1 MSRVKSKSLF
11 DLIHSLSPNEK
22 RHFKLSHST
31 TGNPE
36 DKKMLLLFD
45 YLNKQKVFSEERV
58 TEVIPAIKASQ
69 LSNLK
74 AYLYE
79 KVLLSLRQYN
89 LPKILD
95 LQIREQIDFAQLLFE
110 RRLYQQGKSCLKKAR
125 RLSQVHENLELTL
138 EIIKLEK
145 SILMLTIDEDIE
157 ETVDSIIEDVQ
168 KINSQIHNINM
179 FSNLSIKLNSY
190 YTRIGFIRDEED
202 SIRVKEYFIS
212 HLPDYKEEDLSLGE
226 KTTLYLLYIG
236 YYFFLQDF
244 YNGHL
249 YANKLVDLYEENP
262 DRIKFSP
269 ENYVK
274 ALNNLMIAEFKV
286 NYFNE
291 FVATKHKLINFTNDS
306 TIYFNERL
314 KTSLLKYYFIHE
326 LNLFFLTGEFHAG
339 VKKLFVERKEDIDD
353 LLKKLDPHSALI
365 LMYKIAC
372 LYFGAGLYNHCL
384 RWLNRIINIPNVD
397 IREDIHCFARII
409 NLICH
414 YELGNFDVIKY
425 YIISTYRFLWKRD
438 DLRMFQKFILKF
450 LKDLNDD
457 VDEKELVGRFS
468 TLKNQLEPIENSA
481 YEKRAFI
488 YFDIIS
494 WLESKIDGAT
504 VQDTIMNKAKAKGFY
519 LDANEM

>member
-22 RHFKLSHST
+22 RHFKLNHTSS
-31 TGNPE
+31 GDLE

-45 YLNKQKVFSEERV
+45 YLNKQKVFNEERIS
-58 TEVIPAIKASQ
+58 EVIPSIKASQ

-79 KVLLSLRQYN
+79 KILFSLRQYN

-110 RRLYQQGKSCLKKAR
+110 RRLYQQGKTCLKKAR

-157 ETVDSIIEDVQ
+157 QTVDAIIEDVQ
-168 KINSQIHNINM
+168 KINAQIHNVNM
-179 FSNLSIKLNSY
+179 FSNLNIKLNSY

-202 SIRVKEYFIS
+202 SVRVKEYFIS
-212 HLPDYKEEDLSLGE
+212 HLPDYKEEDLSVGE
-226 KTTLYLLYIG
+226 KITLYLLYIG
-236 YYFFLQDF
+236 YYYFLQDF
-244 YNGHL
+244 SNGHL
-249 YANKLVDLYEENP
+249 YANQLVHLYEENP

-274 ALNNLMIAEFKV
+274 ALNNLMIAEFKL
-286 NYFNE
+286 NYFNA
-291 FVATKHKLINFTNDS
+291 FVESKHKLINFTNDS
-306 TIYFNERL
+306 TVYFNERL

-326 LNLFFLTGEFHAG
+326 LNLFFLTGEFHEG
-339 VKKLFVERKEDIDD
+339 VKKLFVERKEDIDE
-353 LLKKLDPHSALI
+353 LLKKLDTHSALI

-384 RWLNRIINIPNVD
+384 RWLNKIINIPNVD

-457 VDEKELVGRFS
+457 VDVTELVGRFS
-468 TLKNQLEPIENSA
+468 TLKNQLVPIENSA

-488 YFDIIS
+488 YFDIIA
-494 WLESKIDGAT
+494 WLESKIEGSS
-504 VQDTIMNKAKAKGFY
+504 VQIVIMNKAKARGFF
-519 LDANEM
+519 LSAEE

>member
-22 RHFKLSHST
+22 RHFKIVHSG
-31 TGNPE
+31 TGNPD

-45 YLNKQKVFSEERV
+45 YLNKQQVFNEDRV
-58 TEVIPAIKASQ
+58 SEVIPSIKATQ

-125 RLSQVHENLELTL
+125 KLSQVHENLELTL

-157 ETVDSIIEDVQ
+157 QTVDSIIEDVRR
-168 KINSQIHNINM
+168 INSQIHNINM

-190 YTRIGFIRDEED
+190 YTRIGFIRDED
-202 SIRVKEYFIS
+202 DFIRVKEYFINN
-212 HLPDYKEEDLSLGE
+212 LPDYKEEELSLGE
-226 KTTLYLLYIG
+226 KITLYLLYIG

-244 YNGHL
+244 SDGYL
-249 YANKLVDLYEENP
+249 YANKLIHLYEENP

-274 ALNNLMIAEFKV
+274 ALNNLMIAQFKL
-286 NYFNE
+286 NYFSE
-291 FVATKHKLINFTNDS
+291 FVINKHKLINFTNDS

-326 LNLFFLTGEFHAG
+326 LNLFFLTGEFKKG
-339 VKKLFVERKEDIDD
+339 VKKLLVDRNDDIDD
-353 LLKKLDPHSALI
+353 LVRKLDPHSALI
-365 LMYKIAC
+365 LMYKISC

-414 YELGNFDVIKY
+414 YELGNYDVIKY

-450 LKDLNDD
+450 LKDLNDE
-457 VDEKELVGRFS
+457 VDANELIDRFVK
-468 TLKNQLEPIENSA
+468 LKNQLVPIENSDF
-481 YEKRAFI
+481 EKRAFI

-494 WLESKIDGAT
+494 WLESKIET
-504 VQDTIMNKAKAKGFY
+504 TSVQDVIMRKAKARGFY
-519 LDANEM
+519 LADEDL

>member
-22 RHFKLSHST
+22 RHFKIVHSG
-31 TGNPE
+31 TGNPD

-45 YLNKQKVFSEERV
+45 YLNKQSVFNEDRV
-58 TEVIPAIKASQ
+58 SEVIPSIKATQ

-110 RRLYQQGKSCLKKAR
+110 RRLYQQGKACLKKAR
-125 RLSQVHENLELTL
+125 KLSQVHENLELTL

-157 ETVDSIIEDVQ
+157 QTVDFIIEDVR

-202 SIRVKEYFIS
+202 SIRVKEYFVS
-212 HLPDYKEEDLSLGE
+212 NLPDYKKEVLSIGE
-226 KTTLYLLYIG
+226 KVTLYLLYIG

-244 YNGHL
+244 SNGYL
-249 YANKLVDLYEENP
+249 YANKLVHIYEENP

-274 ALNNLMIAEFKV
+274 ALNNLMIAQFKL
-286 NYFNE
+286 NYFSE
-291 FVATKHKLINFTNDS
+291 FVETKHKLINFTNDS

-326 LNLFFLTGEFHAG
+326 LNLFFLTGEFKKG
-339 VKKLFVERKEDIDD
+339 VKKLMVDRNEDIDE

-414 YELGNFDVIKY
+414 YELGNYDVIKY

-450 LKDLNDD
+450 LKDLNDEVD
-457 VDEKELVGRFS
+457 VNELIGRFIK
-468 TLKNQLEPIENSA
+468 LKNQLEPIENSDF
-481 YEKRAFI
+481 EKRAFI

-494 WLESKIDGAT
+494 WLESKIET
-504 VQDTIMNKAKAKGFY
+504 KSVQDVIMKKAKARGFY
-519 LDANEM
+519 LGEE